1 MTPASA
7 KSRWTALALLA
18 AAALLGP
25 APATAAWWNLDW
37 PCRRL
42 VTLDGYKPTRL
53 PGDDIAVV
61 TMPTGGAVKP
71 DGSDVRVATASGIE
85 RPCRVLMIGPGD
97 MARLAF
103 AVRPGQKDYY
113 VYFGHPDPPPRRQD
127 LDVRRGV
134 LLQMWLYPGGG
145 LTGLDAIKKIV
156 HGRAKPFIG
165 ADFVD
170 RIFLGH
176 NPFGPQ
182 ARVAS
187 LFTGYLKCPADGEYV
202 FCTSSRNASFL
213 LVDDKLVVDNG
224 GWHKPQRDI
233 SKNAKVSL
241 KAGVHKVTVYHVSGG
256 GAPVI
261 AAAWRPPGERRVW
274 PIPAQAFAPVAA
286 VTLGAMQK
294 QGQAANV
301 DFLYDHAGETFLDER
316 YYQRYTF
323 RALGT
328 DRLGRGAKL
337 TWDFGDGQKASGA
350 KAEHVYLVD
359 GERAVT
365 FTAET
370 GLGTFTRTNR
380 IWVTR
385 PWDRVTQRG
394 LDSLRMHGRIVAAYD
409 FAALAGDALAE
420 AVALLEAVG
429 NHRAVIK
436 AGEAFA
442 ARDAVSA
449 LAAGRV
455 MPAYA
460 RSLGRAGRSRQA
472 VETLEKTAAR
482 IKAPNVAASLLVL
495 AGRAALDDLRDA
507 RRAMAL
513 FTSALKRHG
522 HLTTSPVIRD
532 ARIGVGDVHR
542 FLGDYE
548 EAAKAYDSAGIGP
561 DIRGMKI
568 AIARGNFA
576 RYVEDLTRRGDYDD
590 ARQHLR
596 DWAGALPADKLA
608 GYLTLLQ
615 VRLLLAQKRFDDA
628 AAEAQ
633 ALVRVNPRSN
643 YAAELLKLTS
653 EAYRGLGQKEK
664 AAAALKAIVADY
676 PESPLAAWAQEALKK
691 P

>member
-7 KSRWTALALLA
+7 KSRRAALALLA
-18 AAALLGP
+18 AAVLLSPP
-25 APATAAWWNLDW
+25 AATAAWWNLEW

-42 VTLDGYKPTRL
+42 VTLDGYRPTRL
-53 PGDDIAVV
+53 PGDDIAIV
-61 TMPTGGAVKP
+61 TMPTGGAAKP
-71 DGSDVRVATASGIE
+71 DGSDIRVATAKGIE

-97 MARLAF
+97 VARLAF
-103 AVRPGQKDYY
+103 AVRPGQNDYY
-113 VYFGHPDPPPRRQD
+113 VYFGHGDPPARRLK
-127 LDVRRGV
+127 LDARRGV

-145 LTGLDAIKKIV
+145 LTGLDAIRKIV

-182 ARVAS
+182 VRVAS
-187 LFTGYLKCPADGEYV
+187 LFTAYLRCPANGEYV

-224 GWHKPQRDI
+224 GWHKPQRNI
-233 SKNAKVSL
+233 SKNAKITL
-241 KAGVHKVTVYHVSGG
+241 KAGLHKLTVYHVSGG

-261 AAAWRPPGERRVW
+261 AAAWRPPGGRRVW
-274 PIPAQAFAPVAA
+274 PIPARAFAPVAA

-301 DFLYDHAGETFLDER
+301 DFLYDHAGETFLNGR

-328 DRLGRGAKL
+328 DRLGRAAKL

-359 GERAVT
+359 GEHAVT
-365 FTAET
+365 FTAKT
-370 GLGTFTRTNR
+370 GLGTFARTNR

-394 LDSLRMHGRIVAAYD
+394 LDSLRMQGRIVAGYD
-409 FAALAGDALAE
+409 FAALGGDALAE
-420 AVALLEAVG
+420 AVTLLEAVG

-436 AGEAFA
+436 AGDAFA
-442 ARDAVSA
+442 ARDDI
-449 LAAGRV
+449 AAPAAARV

-460 RSLGRAGRSRQA
+460 RSLRRAGRSRQA
-472 VETLEKTAAR
+472 ADALEKMSAR

-495 AGRAALDDLRDA
+495 AGRAALDDLRDG

-513 FTSALKRHG
+513 FNSALKRHG
-522 HLTTSPVIRD
+522 HLTTAPVIRD

-542 FLGDYE
+542 FVGDYE
-548 EAAKAYDSAGIGP
+548 EAAKAYESAGVGH
-561 DIRGMKI
+561 DIRGKQI
-568 AIARGNFA
+568 PIARGNFA
-576 RYVEDLTRRGDYDD
+576 RYVEDLTRRGDYDE
-590 ARQHLR
+590 AHEHLR
-596 DWAGALPADKLA
+596 EWARALPADRLA
-608 GYLTLLQ
+608 GYLTLLH

-643 YAAELLKLTS
+643 YAAELLRLAS
-653 EAYRGLGQKEK
+653 EAHRGLGRKEK
-664 AAAALKAIVADY
+664 AAAALKAIVTDY